1 MSLTGLVAAAHHR
14 WRRND
19 RRRRPVEP
27 TAPAGVPSRR
37 KGTIQ
42 GFFATQ
48 ARCCC
53 RGVLSVTIQRSF
65 AAAMPETGN
74 AKLPP
79 GLA

>member
-1 MSLTGLVAAAHHR
+1 MSLTVLVAAAHHR

-42 GFFATQ
+42 GFFAAQ
-48 ARCCC
+48 ACCCC

-65 AAAMPETGN
+65 AAATPETGN